1 MSGARDPL
9 APVPTASELD
19 QATTRAE
26 ANAAELEEAA
36 RHVAALA
43 ALGKTVGRVLLE
55 IATQVLTDVATGAL
69 LDVTR
74 AGEEFHRRAEER
86 RARHRG

>member
-1 MSGARDPL
+1 MSAAHDPL
-9 APVPTASELD
+9 APLPTSGELD
-19 QATTRAE
+19 QATARAE

-43 ALGKTVGRVLLE
+43 ALGKTIGRALLE
-55 IATQVLTDVATGAL
+55 VATQVLADVATGAL

-86 RARHRG
+86 RALRGG